1 VKALAPAILAV
12 VLFEGG
18 CSSSSS
24 TSQCAGGATSTLTVT
39 VENTSIETTDIC
51 NATVKTSGPSRIT
64 LERTGNT
71 TSCTYVGT
79 VSPGTYEVTATA
91 PAYGTG
97 SSRIVIQ
104 TGCPGATSI
113 DLMQAP

>member
-1 VKALAPAILAV
+1 
-12 VLFEGG
+12 
-18 CSSSSS
+18 
-24 TSQCAGGATSTLTVT
+24 
-39 VENTSIETTDIC
+39 
-51 NATVKTSGPSRIT
+51 
-64 LERTGNT
+64 
-71 TSCTYVGT
+71 VGT